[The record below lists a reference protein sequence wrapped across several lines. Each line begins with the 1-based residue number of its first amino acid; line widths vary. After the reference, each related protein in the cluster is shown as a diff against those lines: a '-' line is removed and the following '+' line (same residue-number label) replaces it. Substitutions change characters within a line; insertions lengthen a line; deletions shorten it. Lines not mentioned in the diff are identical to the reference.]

1 MTRPIRQVIGTGLR
15 FKYLS
20 VTEDMNRLMVRIL
33 LPVPSET
40 AFSPMSEEEVYSTK
54 ELLHHY
60 VKLQDTLYFIQ
71 AEGAF
76 DRTSRL
82 GKLWWEAGANIE
94 FITDTYMANQ
104 GRISVVS
111 KHRCEPN
118 SLERSTE
125 WLKRVGKQGLCQIYC
140 RTQAENIIDAA
151 KSFATDRGGKVFTN
165 VDTSRLIPMTTQALH
180 DNPKASNFLITHPI
194 IQVPDI
200 VSPYEPFAG
209 RITLIRGEDGQ
220 VATECND
227 DIWIVDAWAGYVIN
241 KKVRVKNGV
250 GYFWARAL
258 DLEDGDTMEF
268 EVKDLAG
275 HVFATT
281 QTTVK
286 EPKDGGFE

>member
-1 MTRPIRQVIGTGLR
+1 MTRPIRQVVGTGLR

-20 VTEDMNRLMVRIL
+20 ITEDLNRLMVRIL
-33 LPVPSET
+33 VPVPSDT
-40 AFSPMSEEEVYSTK
+40 AFTQMGEDVFFSTQ
-54 ELLHHY
+54 EILHHY
-60 VKLQDTLYFIQ
+60 VKLQDTLYFVQ
-71 AEGAF
+71 AEGVF

-111 KHRCEPN
+111 KHRCDPN
-118 SLERSTE
+118 TLERSTE
-125 WLKRVGKQGLCQIYC
+125 WLKRLGKQGLCQVYC
-140 RTQAENIIDAA
+140 RTQSESIVEAA
-151 KSFATDRGGKVFTN
+151 KSFVTDREGKIFTN
-165 VDTSRLIPMTTQALH
+165 VDTARLVQMTTQELK

-227 DIWIVDAWAGYVIN
+227 DIWIVDAWAGYVVN
-241 KKVRVKNGV
+241 KRVRIKNGV

-258 DLEDGDTMEF
+258 DLEDGDTMAL
-268 EVKDLAG
+268 EVRDLAG
-275 HVFATT
+275 HVYATT
-281 QTTVK
+281 QATVK
-286 EPKDGGFE
+286 EPIEGEDK